1 MLTQEMP
8 RASVGNRKLT
18 NIGVGG
24 DSIMGIR
31 RVPEDDTYADPTLAG
46 DAMEKPITRP
56 LRYTPGLKCDAHL
69 ESLRPERASNHR
81 AIQVCRK
88 FYTQRPLCRLP
99 KKINFLKIYLFLG
112 QLALGMKCYMAK
124 REKLTFMNCI

>member
-1 MLTQEMP
+1 MLIQEMP

-88 FYTQRPLCRLP
+88 MSILP
-99 KKINFLKIYLFLG
+99 YRHFSPNVNYPRNVLVFRTI
-112 QLALGMKCYMAK
+112 
-124 REKLTFMNCI
+124 

>member
-1 MLTQEMP
+1 MLIQEMP

-88 FYTQRPLCRLP
+88 FYTQRHFTPYVNYP
-99 KKINFLKIYLFLG
+99 KNIYLFLG
-112 QLALGMKCYMAK
+112 QLASRMKCYMAK
-124 REKLTFMNCI
+124 RDKLTFINCI

>member
-1 MLTQEMP
+1 MLIQEMP

-31 RVPEDDTYADPTLAG
+31 RVPEDDTYADPTMAG

-81 AIQVCRK
+81 AIQVRRK
-88 FYTQRPLCRLP
+88 SYPP
-99 KKINFLKIYLFLG
+99 SW
-112 QLALGMKCYMAK
+112 
-124 REKLTFMNCI
+124 

>member
-1 MLTQEMP
+1 MLIQEMP

-88 FYTQRPLCRLP
+88 FYTYAKAFHSLCQLS
-99 KKINFLKIYLFLG
+99 KKYIFVFGTIGIKNEMLYG
-112 QLALGMKCYMAK
+112 QKG
-124 REKLTFMNCI
+124 